1 MTSSESVT
9 EAGIERR
16 SPRPVD
22 YSVVMPV
29 YCNAGLLVATMESLK
44 SEVIAR
50 HPELTCEV
58 IFVDDGSLDRS
69 LDELLGIYNDHPELV
84 KIIQLTRNF
93 GQPNARLAGL
103 SYASGRCVISRSAD
117 GQDPCSLINDM
128 LHAHF
133 EEGHEVVIATRVARE
148 DSRYRAVTS
157 RMFYGLMRRMVF
169 KEMPPGGFDY
179 VLLGRRALDTILANQ
194 DAQPFFQGQILWT
207 GFRPKMIEYR
217 RLKRKIGSSRWTFGR
232 KLTLLID
239 ATLNYSFLPIRAI
252 SLCGIACA
260 LFGFLFGA
268 SVIVRRLMLGTE
280 VQGWATLAVLVSLI
294 GGMQMLMLGIIGEYL
309 WRTMAEARGRA
320 GYVIDKIYDSETDMP
335 RNAGA
340 AGG

>member
-1 MTSSESVT
+1 M
-9 EAGIERR
+9 A
-16 SPRPVD
+16 SPPSRAVD
-22 YSVVMPV
+22 YSIVMPV
-29 YCNAGLLVATMESLK
+29 YCNAGLLEATMESLK

-50 HPELTCEV
+50 HPELTAEV

-69 LDELLGIYNDHPELV
+69 LDDLLQIYADNKDLV
-84 KIIQLTRNF
+84 KLIQLTRNF

-103 SYASGRCVISRSAD
+103 SYARGRCVISRSAD
-117 GQDPCSLINDM
+117 GQDPHSLINEM
-128 LHAHF
+128 LRAHL
-133 EEGHEVVIATRVARE
+133 EEGHEVVIAARVARD

-157 RMFYGLMRRMVF
+157 RIFFGLMRRMAF
-169 KEMPPGGFDY
+169 RDMPPGGFDY

-207 GFRPKMIEYR
+207 GFRPKIIEYR
-217 RLKRKIGSSRWTFGR
+217 RLKRKLGSSRWTFGR

-252 SLCGIACA
+252 SLCGIAFA
-260 LFGFLFGA
+260 VLGFLFGA
-268 SVIVRRLMLGTE
+268 SVAARRLLMGTD
-280 VQGWATLAVLVSLI
+280 VQGWATLAVLVSLL

-320 GYVIDKIYDSETDMP
+320 GYVVDRIYDGE
-335 RNAGA
+335 AGA
-340 AGG
+340 PSGPTARRQE